1 MKYILLSI
9 FIFSNFLSSSE
20 VKITSLK
27 NKNPERVLYIGNSYL
42 YYNDSLHN
50 HVRRMLEEAYA
61 NDIDKG
67 NYKLVTIS
75 GSRSWHHNID
85 YPLNHKNL
93 GAKQPFEL
101 VIFQGGS
108 GETDTASERKI
119 FADTAKDVI
128 NAIHKSG
135 AEAALYMIHAYVEP
149 HEDVNPQMIKD
160 IKQMYVD
167 AGNKNNALVIPV
179 GIAFEHAYNARPD
192 IVLHKPFD
200 GSHPSLLGTYLASC
214 VVFASITHRSPIGI
228 TYNYFD
234 EISDSDK
241 IFLQKI
247 AHATVEE
254 FFNVKL

>member
-1 MKYILLSI
+1 MIYILLSI
-9 FIFSNFLSSSE
+9 FIFSNFLFSSE
-20 VKITSLK
+20 VQITGLK

-50 HVRRMLEEAYA
+50 HVRRMLEEFYA
-61 NDIDKG
+61 NKIDTS

-75 GSRSWHHNID
+75 GSRSWHH
-85 YPLNHKNL
+85 
-93 GAKQPFEL
+93 PFQL

-119 FADTAKDVI
+119 FSDTTIEVI
-128 NAIHKSG
+128 NTIHKSG

-149 HEDVNPQMIKD
+149 HKNTNPKMIED
-160 IKQMYVD
+160 IKKMYIE

-179 GIAFEHAYNARPD
+179 GIAFENAYKAQPD

-214 VVFASITHRSPIGI
+214 VVFASITQQSPLEID
-228 TYNYFD
+228 YNYYG
-234 EISDSDK
+234 EISNSDK
-241 IFLQKI
+241 VFLQEV
-247 AHATVEE
+247 AHKTVEDFYNIE
-254 FFNVKL
+254 L

>member
-1 MKYILLSI
+1 MKHILLSI
-9 FIFSNFLSSSE
+9 FFFSNFLFSSE
-20 VKITSLK
+20 VQITSLK

-50 HVRRMLEEAYA
+50 HVRRMLEEVYA
-61 NDIDKG
+61 NDIDRG

-75 GSRSWHHNID
+75 GSRSWHHNIN
-85 YPLNHKNL
+85 YALNYKNL
-93 GAKQPFEL
+93 GAEKPFEL

-108 GETDTASERKI
+108 GETDTVSERKI
-119 FADTAKDVI
+119 FADTTKDVI
-128 NAIHKSG
+128 NIIHKSG

-149 HEDVNPQMIKD
+149 HENADPQMMKD
-160 IKQMYVD
+160 IKQMYIE

-179 GIAFEHAYNARPD
+179 GIAFENAYKVQPD

-214 VVFASITHRSPIGI
+214 VVFASITQKTPIGI
-228 TYNYFD
+228 KYNYFD
-234 EISDSDK
+234 EISDLDK

-247 AHATVEE
+247 AHSTVEE
-254 FFNVKL
+254 FFNIKL